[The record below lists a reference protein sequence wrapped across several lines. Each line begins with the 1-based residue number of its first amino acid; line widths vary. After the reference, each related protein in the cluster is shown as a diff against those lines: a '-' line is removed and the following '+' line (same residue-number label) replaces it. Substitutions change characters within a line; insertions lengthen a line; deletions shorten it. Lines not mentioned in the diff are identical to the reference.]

1 MRITKGGRLLSGV
14 TSVAVLSDWCTK
26 QTQSF
31 STDFLEWVSV
41 VDLMTFGPAIASF
54 SAEGFQ
60 LRTPHE
66 QYAACVRGRGR
77 DQQANPSL
85 SELQLVCDSCDLVQN
100 A

>member
-1 MRITKGGRLLSGV
+1 M
-14 TSVAVLSDWCTK
+14 SVAVLSDWCTK

-41 VDLMTFGPAIASF
+41 VDLMAFGPAIASL

-66 QYAACVRGRGR
+66 QYAEFVGRRGR

-85 SELQLVCDSCDLVQN
+85 PELQLLCDSCNLVRTRE
-100 A
+100 